1 MASLQPREIDFAE
14 SAPVR
19 IDGSA
24 TLDATPAEVWEVLL
38 DYEAWPRWF
47 RGLHSC
53 RATSVPATGVGS
65 TRTVTLANG
74 RSVVEERFIA
84 WEDERLWAFTAT
96 SMTPGAF
103 RSLVERVTI
112 EPVDAARTT
121 VTYRMALDPKPVLR
135 PLLPLLRTGVGRNL
149 SAALVELGREV
160 TRRRSPA

>member
-1 MASLQPREIDFAE
+1 MASLQPREIGFAD

-19 IDGSA
+19 IDGTA
-24 TLDATPAEVWEVLL
+24 TLDATPAEIWEVIL

-47 RGLHSC
+47 RGIHTC

-65 TRTVTLANG
+65 TRTVTLAKG

-84 WEDERLWAFTAT
+84 WEDEQLWAFTAT
-96 SMTPGAF
+96 SMSPAPF

-112 EPVDAARTT
+112 EPVDAARTA
-121 VTYRMALDPKPVLR
+121 VVYRMALEPKPVLR
-135 PLLPLLRTGVGRNL
+135 PLVPVLRAGIGRNL

-160 TRRRSPA
+160 VRRRPPA

>member
-1 MASLQPREIDFAE
+1 MASLSPREIDFADA
-14 SAPVR
+14 APVR

-24 TLDATPAEVWEVLL
+24 TLDATPAEVWAVLL

-47 RGLHSC
+47 RGLHTC
-53 RATSVPATGVGS
+53 RATSEPATGVGS
-65 TRTVTLANG
+65 TRTVTLAKG

-96 SMTPGAF
+96 SMSPAMF

-112 EPVDAARTT
+112 DPVDESSTT

-135 PLLPLLRTGVGRNL
+135 PMVPLLKAGVSRNL
-149 SAALVELGREV
+149 SAALVGLGREV
-160 TRRRSPA
+160 VRRRPPA

>member
-1 MASLQPREIDFAE
+1 MATLHPREIEFAE

-19 IDGSA
+19 IDGKA

-47 RGLHSC
+47 RGLHTC
-53 RATSVPATGVGS
+53 RATSEPATGVGS
-65 TRTVTLANG
+65 TRTVTLAKG

-96 SMTPGAF
+96 AMNPAVF

-112 EPVDAARTT
+112 EPVDAGRTA
-121 VTYRMALDPKPVLR
+121 VTYRMALEPATALKPLV
-135 PLLPLLRTGVGRNL
+135 PLLRVGVARNL
-149 SAALVELGREV
+149 SAALVELGREI
-160 TRRRSPA
+160 TRRRPPA

>member
-1 MASLQPREIDFAE
+1 MADLQPRPIEFAE

-53 RATSVPATGVGS
+53 RATSEPATGVGS
-65 TRTVTLANG
+65 TRRVTLAKG
-74 RSVVEERFIA
+74 RSVVDERFIA

-96 SMTPGAF
+96 SMSPGAF

-112 EPVDAARTT
+112 EPVAAGRTT
-121 VTYRMALDPKPVLR
+121 VTYRMALDPAPALR
-135 PLLPLLRTGVGRNL
+135 PVVPLLRAGVSRNL

-160 TRRRSPA
+160 TRRRAPG

>member
-1 MASLQPREIDFAE
+1 MASLQPREIEYAE

-19 IDGSA
+19 IEGSA

-47 RGLHSC
+47 RGLHTC

-65 TRTVTLANG
+65 TRTVTLAKG
-74 RSVVEERFIA
+74 RAVVEERFIA

-96 SMTPGAF
+96 AMTPAPF
-103 RSLVERVTI
+103 RSLVERVTLDGG
-112 EPVDAARTT
+112 DAGRTT
-121 VTYRMALDPKPVLR
+121 VVYRMALAPKPVLR
-135 PLLPLLRTGVGRNL
+135 PVVPLLRAGVGRSL

-160 TRRRSPA
+160 TRRRSTA